1 MNLSLKTFIFLLFTQ
16 TLIAQDFKQNII
28 RIVGNC
34 TETFQYTDLSVKIKI
49 TEVQPDQYRQIRYKS
64 IEQIKAE
71 LVEKLKQSNFNTNDI
86 RSDFDYKNYRGN
98 YDKTITEHI
107 TLRLKNLAE
116 AEKNYKLS
124 VDGVSVEKI
133 DFDFNQI
140 TQATEDKMAQCAV
153 EDAKRKAEALAKQN
167 NKKIG
172 RIISLEDRSGGC
184 CRKAP
189 ESYDSKSSIDL
200 KYSINVIFELLD

>member
-116 AEKNYKLS
+116 AEKIYKLS

-167 NKKIG
+167 NKK
-172 RIISLEDRSGGC
+172 SCKKEFFYQLLT
-184 CRKAP
+184 
-189 ESYDSKSSIDL
+189 YY
-200 KYSINVIFELLD
+200 KYS